1 MQQIPQAKTIKI
13 FLFAFLLFAA
23 GTTNAQVGN
32 KTSATYANSSP
43 PLKAFFMQV
52 SAGDTTYTYRIIPS
66 EGNTYGY
73 DISINNKL
81 LIHQPNIPG
90 MEGNK
95 GFEKKSDAEKV
106 ARLVIKKIQKGIMPP
121 TVEKKEL
128 DSLNAKY

>member
-1 MQQIPQAKTIKI
+1 MQQISQAKTIKVL
-13 FLFAFLLFAA
+13 LFAFLLFAA
-23 GTTNAQVGN
+23 GTTNARLST
-32 KTSATYANSSP
+32 KTQTTCAHAFLS
-43 PLKAFFMQV
+43 LKAFFMQV
-52 SAGDTTYTYRIIPS
+52 SQGDTTYRIIPS
-66 EGNTYGY
+66 EGHTYGY

-128 DSLNAKY
+128 DSLRIKL

>member
-1 MQQIPQAKTIKI
+1 MQQKISKAKTIKI
-13 FLFAFLLFAA
+13 LLFAFVLFAA
-23 GTTNAQVGN
+23 GTTKARLSTN
-32 KTSATYANSSP
+32 TPATYPNSLLS
-43 PLKAFFMQV
+43 LKGFMMQV
-52 SAGDTTYTYRIIPS
+52 SPGDTTYRIIPS

-90 MEGNK
+90 MSGNK

-106 ARLVIKKIQKGIMPP
+106 ARLVIKKLQQGMMPP

-128 DSLNAKY
+128 DSLKIKF